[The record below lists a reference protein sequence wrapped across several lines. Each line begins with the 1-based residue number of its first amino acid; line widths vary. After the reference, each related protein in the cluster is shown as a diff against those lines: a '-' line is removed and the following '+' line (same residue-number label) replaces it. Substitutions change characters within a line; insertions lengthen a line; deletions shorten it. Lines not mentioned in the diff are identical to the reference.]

1 VAQVDIIIQIDE
13 PFLAQVNPARL
24 EQALLI
30 TCHFCST
37 SSPESTVSIVITDNH
52 TVQQLNHRYRGIDAP
67 TDVLSFDSV
76 PDSDFPHSETTS
88 HLGDIIIAYPV
99 AEVQALAA
107 GHTALEELILLTVH
121 GGLHLL
127 GFDHDTPTNKNKMW
141 AAQHQI
147 MAELGLAHIQPTEN
161 QGV

>member
-1 VAQVDIIIQIDE
+1 VDIIIQIDE

-30 TCHFCST
+30 TCRFCST
-37 SSPESTVSIVITDNH
+37 SSPESTVFIVITDND
-52 TVQQLNHRYRGIDAP
+52 TVQQLNHQYRGIDAP
-67 TDVLSFDSV
+67 TDVLSFENI
-76 PDSDFPHSETTS
+76 PDSDFPHSEAT

-99 AEVQALAA
+99 AEIQALAA
-107 GHTALEELILLTVH
+107 GHTVLEEVILLTVH

-127 GFDHDTPTNKNKMW
+127 GFDHNTPANKNKMW

-147 MAELGLAHIQPTEN
+147 MTELGLAHIHPTEN
-161 QGV
+161 